1 MLLDGTGL
9 SPPFIKC
16 AEKLKEMLPGGLR
29 DGKVHF
35 ATTGSEAIDLATR
48 IARGYTGRKL
58 IISFFRTH
66 FGSGTSD
73 IARLSTDFDK
83 GGLTPLISDI
93 LFAPWPYCYRCSW
106 GHSSETCGL
115 ACLGY
120 FKELFSSFSPE
131 NIAGILYEGVPANSG
146 VLVPPPGYLEG
157 LKKLCEEH
165 EIMFM
170 VDEVFS
176 GFGKT
181 GKFLSI
187 ENWNL
192 TPDIVCLGKSM
203 GGGLPIS
210 AVVAKS
216 EIIDRCNFLT
226 HGTQGSFSGNVV
238 SCAASIATMK
248 VIQDE
253 DLLGRARNLGSYMKK
268 RLEEFYEMYPIIG
281 DVRGLGLMIGLE
293 LVTDRKKKV
302 PATENAEYIQQ
313 QALKNGLLIS
323 RVGHHKNVIRMTPH
337 LDVTDKQLDLSLEI
351 LEASFKNATK

>member
-1 MLLDGTGL
+1 
-9 SPPFIKC
+9 
-16 AEKLKEMLPGGLR
+16 
-29 DGKVHF
+29 
-35 ATTGSEAIDLATR
+35 
-48 IARGYTGRKL
+48 
-58 IISFFRTH
+58 
-66 FGSGTSD
+66 
-73 IARLSTDFDK
+73 
-83 GGLTPLISDI
+83 
-93 LFAPWPYCYRCSW
+93 
-106 GHSSETCGL
+106 
-115 ACLGY
+115 
-120 FKELFSSFSPE
+120 
-131 NIAGILYEGVPANSG
+131 
-146 VLVPPPGYLEG
+146 LVPPPGYLEG

-253 DLLGRARNLGSYMKK
+253 DLLGRARNLGIYIKK